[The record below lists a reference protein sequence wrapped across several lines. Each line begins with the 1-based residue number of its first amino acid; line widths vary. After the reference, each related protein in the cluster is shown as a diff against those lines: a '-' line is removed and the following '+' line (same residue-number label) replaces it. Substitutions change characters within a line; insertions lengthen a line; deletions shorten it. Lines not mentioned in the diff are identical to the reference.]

1 VLEVC
6 TRDVTLN
13 NVVQGAARTGQRL
26 SLTAKVNWYDN
37 VPGECKTCWIRQH
50 PLHMESMVVA
60 ANCSTYQIT
69 QDDVDH
75 LIIAEY
81 TPVSAAGL
89 SGDKATAST
98 AIIQSTGRIIM
109 SCSTSSDYPK
119 VGRHIEVDFA
129 VVSGANSTVQWYA
142 F

>member
-1 VLEVC
+1 M
-6 TRDVTLN
+6 
-13 NVVQGAARTGQRL
+13 Q
-26 SLTAKVNWYDN
+26 
-37 VPGECKTCWIRQH
+37 
-50 PLHMESMVVA
+50 SMVVA